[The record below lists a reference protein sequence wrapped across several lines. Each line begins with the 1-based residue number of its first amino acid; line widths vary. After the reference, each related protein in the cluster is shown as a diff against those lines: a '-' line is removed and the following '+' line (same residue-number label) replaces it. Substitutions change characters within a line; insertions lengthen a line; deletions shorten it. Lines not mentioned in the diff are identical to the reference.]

1 MKKERR
7 KYKIIQKE
15 IFDLAFFSFAKL
27 FCIDLITFNLSF
39 TVTKKGVTDKLYIYN
54 IYKLL

>member
-39 TVTKKGVTDKLYIYN
+39 TVTKKDVTDK
-54 IYKLL
+54 